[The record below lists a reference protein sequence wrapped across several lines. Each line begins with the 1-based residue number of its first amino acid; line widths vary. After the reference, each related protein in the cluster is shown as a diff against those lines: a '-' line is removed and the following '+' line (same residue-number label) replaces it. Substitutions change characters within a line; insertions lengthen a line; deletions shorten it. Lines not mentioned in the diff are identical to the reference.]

1 MLEVVNHSLKVLLD
15 SSCLVV
21 PEISIIILA
30 LDILLFFGVEERFM
44 LESGLFGSLRSNF
57 EVTSQSENFVV
68 EFVNFSFEVRNLEV
82 PFLDFLLQ
90 FVVKC
95 VRGIDLSFVLQLALM
110 GFLLELS
117 PLPVPLLGLRG
128 LSIKPVL
135 VGLLQLFDFG
145 LQFAD
150 FSLVEPFHFLH
161 FQIQCFD
168 FLVLVLDLLF

>member
-82 PFLDFLLQ
+82 AFLDFLL
-90 FVVKC
+90 
-95 VRGIDLSFVLQLALM
+95 
-110 GFLLELS
+110 
-117 PLPVPLLGLRG
+117 
-128 LSIKPVL
+128 
-135 VGLLQLFDFG
+135 
-145 LQFAD
+145 
-150 FSLVEPFHFLH
+150 
-161 FQIQCFD
+161 
-168 FLVLVLDLLF
+168 